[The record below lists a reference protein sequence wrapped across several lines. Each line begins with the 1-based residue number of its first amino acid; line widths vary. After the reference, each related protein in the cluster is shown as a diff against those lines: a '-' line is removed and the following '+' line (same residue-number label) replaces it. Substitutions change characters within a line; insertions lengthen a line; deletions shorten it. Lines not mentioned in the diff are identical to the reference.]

1 MRRGRGSLGV
11 AVLAWSCLPVQA
23 LLQGHLAALEASQ
36 RVSEAR
42 QLTAEREAA
51 AAAKAAAEASAAA
64 KAAAEAAAE
73 ERRQARAALSLSITP
88 CTVSIAPEAA
98 PGPQVPP
105 PVPLVPPVLPSTAP
119 AAPAVDAGEAPGPGT
134 GTPSSV
140 HAQSG
145 APSRHASG
153 SPPGVRR
160 TVADRRVSTVDG
172 VVIGQEWA
180 GVGDEP
186 LETGA
191 WRTQVRTVTAR
202 ADAVSFPCFVGC
214 RLACGC
220 VKRLGIEQGM
230 GPRCKEEKNMVTS
243 VVCFMLCV
251 VCFVF
256 RVACCVLRVV

>member
-1 MRRGRGSLGV
+1 M
-11 AVLAWSCLPVQA
+11 QA

-51 AAAKAAAEASAAA
+51 AAAKAATEASAAASAAA
-64 KAAAEAAAE
+64 KAATEAAAE

-105 PVPLVPPVLPSTAP
+105 PVPPVLPSTAP

-140 HAQSG
+140 HAQSR

-202 ADAVSFPCFVGC
+202 ADAVSFPCFDGC
-214 RLACGC
+214 QLACGC
-220 VKRLGIEQGM
+220 VKRLGIE
-230 GPRCKEEKNMVTS
+230 
-243 VVCFMLCV
+243 
-251 VCFVF
+251 
-256 RVACCVLRVV
+256 